1 MVDFIFLK
9 IIKHMICPNLSH
21 IYVDMAQ
28 FRAGRMFDNFQKKT
42 TMDW

>member
-28 FRAGRMFDNFQKKT
+28 IKAEHMFRNSQKKLP
-42 TMDW
+42 